1 MVYASWLIYFKS
13 YIVFQETLLFGANL
27 KNNII
32 IQSKHSKVTLWTW
45 LVKVGIVNL
54 FCSKQIN
61 KSLTASYFDCPH
73 KVYNSVNIL
82 SAGKN

>member
-1 MVYASWLIYFKS
+1 MVCASWLIYFKS
-13 YIVFQETLLFGANL
+13 YIVLQETLFGANL

-32 IQSKHSKVTLWTW
+32 IQSKHLKVTLLTW

-61 KSLTASYFDCPH
+61 KSLTGSYFGYPH
-73 KVYNSVNIL
+73 KVYNTVNIL